1 MAKRQK
7 KGVRTVRY
15 TEETL
20 HDERKYGFFWYEWIW
35 QLLRPLSILFISLLL
50 VAGVGMK
57 GWDYV
62 YSHYLMPMSVTEAE
76 TVPFTV
82 EPGQAVST
90 VSHALVDQGLLR
102 NSAVLKYMMDFQ
114 GLSYRMQP
122 GTYDISPSMSVNE
135 IIDALVANAGKSQER
150 SITIIPGWTVDDIA
164 AYLQRVGALKS
175 ETEVEQFKTLSNDA
189 ARFMENSYAAEDAAK
204 APAVKQRKYQ
214 LEGYLA
220 PDTYRVYITA
230 SPEDILKTLLGQM
243 EKIIDAAFNTDDD
256 ETEYIYTE
264 DGEVIEVTPPP
275 KIFDNPISNDHDKI
289 ITLASLIEKEAK
301 TGDFAKVSAVFHN
314 RIRLDM
320 RLESCPSV
328 QYALNIKRLALTD
341 ADLSTESPYNT
352 YRYEGLPAG
361 PVCNPSVRAIEAAL
375 NPDQAFMAEGYM
387 YFCSK
392 DPASG
397 ELQFSKTKEEHEA
410 ASALYR
416 PLWIEYDRQNENAA

>member
-1 MAKRQK
+1 MARRQK
-7 KGVRTVRY
+7 NGVRTVRY

-20 HDERKYGFFWYEWIW
+20 HDERKYGFYWYEWIW
-35 QLLRPLSILFISLLL
+35 QLLRPLSIVLISLVL

-62 YSHYLMPMSVTEAE
+62 YSHYLMPMNPADEV

-90 VSHALVDQGLLR
+90 VSNALVDQGLLR

-122 GTYDISPSMSVNE
+122 GTYDIAPSMTVNE
-135 IIDALVANAGKSQER
+135 IIDALVSNAGKSQER

-175 ETEVEQFKTLSNDA
+175 DTEVEQFKTLAGDA
-189 ARFMENSYAAEDAAK
+189 ARFMEYSYAASAAAQ
-204 APAVKQRKYQ
+204 APSVGQRKYQ

-220 PDTYRVYITA
+220 PDTYRIYNTA
-230 SPEDILKTLLGQM
+230 SPEDVLKTLLGQM
-243 EKIIDAAFNTDDD
+243 EIVLDAAFNTDDD

-264 DGEVIEVTPPP
+264 DGDIIEVTPPP
-275 KIFDNPISNDHDKI
+275 RIFANPFIDDRDKI

-320 RLESCPSV
+320 RLESCPTV

-341 ADLSTESPYNT
+341 SDLSSESPYNT
-352 YRYEGLPAG
+352 YRYTGLPAG

-410 ASALYR
+410 ATALFR